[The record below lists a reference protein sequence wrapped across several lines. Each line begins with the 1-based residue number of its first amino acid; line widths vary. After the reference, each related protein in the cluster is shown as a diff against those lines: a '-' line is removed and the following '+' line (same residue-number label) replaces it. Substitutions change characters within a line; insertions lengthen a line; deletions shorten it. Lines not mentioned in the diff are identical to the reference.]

1 MFNFAAEFPKI
12 NKLKRKKHFQ
22 LYKSEKIEKGEKH
35 ENVYILL
42 SQQYLPRGNVHIL
55 ISQQY
60 LPKGWLLLL
69 NAILR

>member
-1 MFNFAAEFPKI
+1 
-12 NKLKRKKHFQ
+12 
-22 LYKSEKIEKGEKH
+22 
-35 ENVYILL
+35 VYILL